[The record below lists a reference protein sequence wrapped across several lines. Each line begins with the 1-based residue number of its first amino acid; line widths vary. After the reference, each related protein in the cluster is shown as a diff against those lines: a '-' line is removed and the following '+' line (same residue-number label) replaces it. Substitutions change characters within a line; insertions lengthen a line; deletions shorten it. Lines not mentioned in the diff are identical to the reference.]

1 MFNCLIFNI
10 MSKMYAR
17 YRVKT
22 TDLVPSKWP
31 SVTEGGRYHILVNP
45 LRVVLDLCE
54 VALDTR

>member
-1 MFNCLIFNI
+1 MN
-10 MSKMYAR
+10 KMYAR

-22 TDLVPSKWP
+22 TDLVPSRWP